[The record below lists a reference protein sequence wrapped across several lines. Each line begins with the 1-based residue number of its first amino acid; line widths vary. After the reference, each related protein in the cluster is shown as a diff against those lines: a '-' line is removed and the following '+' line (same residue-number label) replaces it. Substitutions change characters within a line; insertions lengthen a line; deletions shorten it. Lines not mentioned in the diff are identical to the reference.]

1 MAKLYFRYIPESQT
15 ECKNYW
21 HYTDDNGNERY
32 GVKETDKN
40 GGIYACE
47 YAALSCALEDV
58 RELLDGSQ
66 LVLHT
71 CMRDVEL
78 LLDKII
84 YGKKVCGVAK
94 NYTFAFEDLLRGID
108 FSCEFVGGAEM
119 SQILRIQETEKK
131 ENAKKK
137 KQVFK
142 CYGTKIS
149 LDEQEFADDGNHY
162 VAYTD
167 GSGDYRNGFGGA
179 AYVILKDGQMLAERS
194 KGNRNTTNN
203 RQEIMAIVSALNFV
217 PVGSSIDIYT
227 DSQYA
232 IYFFTQ
238 KLSLK
243 AKNLDLKKQLPKYTS
258 GKKIRFHWVK
268 GHNGNHWN
276 ERADYLA
283 NKAFKDICSA
293 YGVQ

>member
-1 MAKLYFRYIPESQT
+1 MAKLFFRYIPDT
-15 ECKNYW
+15 KYCW
-21 HYTDDNGNERY
+21 HYIDDNGNERE
-32 GVKETDKN
+32 GIKETCKFQ
-40 GGIYACE
+40 GEYACE
-47 YAALSCALEDV
+47 YATLKFALDDV

-66 LVLHT
+66 LELYTCNYHVGRMMERHLYGGKQKGKARQYVEMFERLLQGIDYTCEFLSKKEMGHYM
-71 CMRDVEL
+71 CMRPSVPCVQTFVE
-78 LLDKII
+78 KQEFNC
-84 YGKKVCGVAK
+84 YGVDIVLEG
-94 NYTFAFEDLLRGID
+94 TEFEDN
-108 FSCEFVGGAEM
+108 E
-119 SQILRIQETEKK
+119 
-131 ENAKKK
+131 
-137 KQVFK
+137 
-142 CYGTKIS
+142 
-149 LDEQEFADDGNHY
+149 NHY

-167 GSGDYRNGFGGA
+167 GSADYSNGFGGA
-179 AYVILKDGQMLAERS
+179 AYVILKDGKMLAERS

-203 RQEIMAIVSALNFV
+203 RQEIMAIVSALNYV
-217 PVGSSIDIYT
+217 PVGCCIDIYT

-283 NKAFKDICSA
+283 NKAYKDICKA